1 MSMLKLAVLRQVAY
15 AHSIRKFIRAILEKL
30 IPGKWIDRVF
40 AADDAEFD
48 AKLDAAFAAM
58 DVATATKDDYRK
70 SVVEVLC
77 GDVSRLCEVLK
88 AVCEGSGYGDYF
100 EAHVSHERFVR
111 LVLGNDSVKLGKMKK
126 IVADEAL
133 SPIDMLRGIGAVL
146 NDESLEERA
155 ALCARER
162 RRANAELR
170 SIAADVK
177 STMRLGFAQANQ
189 KMIECKEEIK
199 AVGEKV
205 DAVAA
210 KVRQGSRRCKYDD
223 ETVAL
228 CMACVEAAKGNA
240 EVRNSAKTK
249 MTLRAAYAYHHRKLE
264 ASGVGGFDE
273 FSKIVHACR
282 ARESRD
288 RIKKL
293 EAKRD
298 AARALKSQ
306 SAKQV
311 KPPRKFDILRGR

>member
-1 MSMLKLAVLRQVAY
+1 MKLAVLRQVAY

-58 DVATATKDDYRK
+58 DVAIATKDDYRK

-162 RRANAELR
+162 RRANTELR

-177 STMRLGFAQANQ
+177 STMCLGFAQANQ
-189 KMIECKEEIK
+189 KMIECKEEIA

-205 DAVAA
+205 DAVDA
-210 KVRQGSRRCKYDD
+210 KVSKLRMSGKKRGRYALKAKELCWSCWTSAANREEVWHSVNTRITYEAVFEYYRIRLKRVGVVNCKSFRDI
-223 ETVAL
+223 VRA
-228 CMACVEAAKGNA
+228 EAAR
-240 EVRNSAKTK
+240 RN
-249 MTLRAAYAYHHRKLE
+249 RA
-264 ASGVGGFDE
+264 
-273 FSKIVHACR
+273 
-282 ARESRD
+282 
-288 RIKKL
+288 L

-298 AARALKSQ
+298 AAHFYRTT
-306 SAKQV
+306 
-311 KPPRKFDILRGR
+311 

>member
-162 RRANAELR
+162 RRANAEIK
-170 SIAADVK
+170 SIVADVK
-177 STMRLGFAQANQ
+177 STMRLGFANANQ
-189 KMIECKEEIK
+189 KMIECRDEIK

-210 KVRQGSRRCKYDD
+210 KIRQGGRRGKYDD

-249 MTLRAAYAYHHRKLE
+249 MTLRAAYAYHRRKLD

-293 EAKRD
+293 EAKREE
-298 AARALKSQ
+298 ARRISPA
-306 SAKQV
+306 
-311 KPPRKFDILRGR
+311 PPNHRAT